1 MSNKVKMDPEKAPA
15 PVKKLIEAA
24 KDDLM
29 ERRCIEQYI
38 EESSVGTFDGLV
50 SPMESPDG
58 TERGTKFVKFVGSW
72 VAVPE

>member
-38 EESSVGTFDGLV
+38 EESSDGTFGTE
-50 SPMESPDG
+50 ESPEESSVRTFG
-58 TERGTKFVKFVGSW
+58 TEFVKVAGSW
-72 VAVPE
+72 VAKSSN

>member
-38 EESSVGTFDGLV
+38 EESSVGTFVG
-50 SPMESPDG
+50 PMEITYSHGETQP
-58 TERGTKFVKFVGSW
+58 GSW
-72 VAVPE
+72 VAIPE